1 MVSSWRRIAID
12 SSAWVAIRF
21 KEPGYELLF
30 EKATRAD
37 AVLVSAPTVLEIA
50 IVLTRRFLVDP
61 RPSLMSDFETYGV
74 QVVPLNRRHS
84 DVAIQAFL
92 TYGKG
97 RHPAKL
103 NFSDCLSYAVAS
115 LAGIPLLYTGSD
127 FSKTD
132 IEAA

>member
-30 EKATRAD
+30 EKVTRAD
-37 AVLVSAPTVLEIA
+37 TVLVSAPTVLEIA

-61 RPSLMSDFETYGV
+61 RPSLTSDFETYGV
-74 QVVPLNRRHS
+74 QVVPLNKRHA
-84 DVAIQAFL
+84 DAAIQAFL

-97 RHPAKL
+97 RHPARL
-103 NFSDCLSYAVAS
+103 NFGDCLSYAVAS
-115 LAGIPLLYTGSD
+115 LAGIPLLFTGDD

>member
-30 EKATRAD
+30 EKVTRAD
-37 AVLVSAPTVLEIA
+37 TVLVSAPTALEIA

-61 RPSLMSDFETYGV
+61 RPSLTSDFETYGV
-74 QVVPLNRRHS
+74 QMVPLNKRHA

-103 NFSDCLSYAVAS
+103 NFGDCLSYAVAS
-115 LAGIPLLYTGSD
+115 LAGIPLLYTGDD

>member
-30 EKATRAD
+30 EKVTRAD
-37 AVLVSAPTVLEIA
+37 TVLVSAPTVLEIA
-50 IVLTRRFLVDP
+50 VVLTRRFLVDP
-61 RPSLMSDFETYGV
+61 RPSLTSDFQTYGV
-74 QVVPLNRRHS
+74 QVVPLNKRHA
-84 DVAIQAFL
+84 DVAIHAFL
-92 TYGKG
+92 RYGKG

-103 NFSDCLSYAVAS
+103 NFGDCLSYAIAS
-115 LAGIPLLYTGSD
+115 LAGIPLLYTGDD

>member
-1 MVSSWRRIAID
+1 MASSWRRIAID

-30 EKATRAD
+30 EKVTRAD
-37 AVLVSAPTVLEIA
+37 TVLVSGPTVLEIA
-50 IVLTRRFLVDP
+50 IVLARRFVVDP
-61 RPSLMSDFETYGV
+61 RHSLTSDFETYGV
-74 QVVPLNRRHS
+74 QVVPLNQRHA
-84 DVAIQAFL
+84 DVAIHAFL
-92 TYGKG
+92 RYGKG

-103 NFSDCLSYAVAS
+103 NFGDCLSYAVAS
-115 LAGIPLLYTGSD
+115 LAGIPLLSTGDD

>member
-30 EKATRAD
+30 EKVTRAD
-37 AVLVSAPTVLEIA
+37 TVLVSAPTVLEIA

-61 RPSLMSDFETYGV
+61 RPSLTSDFETYGV
-74 QVVPLNRRHS
+74 QVVPLNKRHA
-84 DVAIQAFL
+84 DAAIQAFL

-97 RHPAKL
+97 RHPARL
-103 NFSDCLSYAVAS
+103 SFGDCLSYAVAS
-115 LAGIPLLYTGSD
+115 LAGIPLLFTGDD

>member
-21 KEPGYELLF
+21 REPGYELLF
-30 EKATRAD
+30 EKVTRAD
-37 AVLVSAPTVLEIA
+37 TVLVSAPTALEIA

-61 RPSLMSDFETYGV
+61 RPSLTSDFETYGV
-74 QVVPLNRRHS
+74 EVVPLHKRHA
-84 DVAIQAFL
+84 DVAIHAFL

-103 NFSDCLSYAVAS
+103 NFGDCLSYAVAS
-115 LAGIPLLYTGSD
+115 LAGIPLLYTCDD